1 VVNDNAWVEKYL
13 KCSHSQMNLKAVKFM
28 ENRRILH
35 VLYVFTEDG
44 QSRKLQGYEK
54 FKAIW

>member
-1 VVNDNAWVEKYL
+1 
-13 KCSHSQMNLKAVKFM
+13 MNLKAVKFM

-35 VLYVFTEDG
+35 VFTEDG
-44 QSRKLQGYEK
+44 QSRKLQRYEK